1 MGDSREVLQS
11 KCITFRLVE
20 KVLHNLR
27 VHYSVGILFSS
38 LRVQELGF
46 DQGENIL
53 REVRA
58 VMQVDPITLLER
70 EKVGFMSSDG
80 RQGFGAQLT
89 KL

>member
-1 MGDSREVLQS
+1 M
-11 KCITFRLVE
+11 
-20 KVLHNLR
+20 
-27 VHYSVGILFSS
+27 
-38 LRVQELGF
+38 GF
-46 DQGENIL
+46 DQSENIL

-80 RQGFGAQLT
+80 RQGSGAQLT